1 MFSPPMP
8 EQECQMAK
16 APHLLIVEARFYE
29 DIANELLTGAVAVL
43 ENANVT
49 FERITVPGAL
59 EIPAAIAMAVEA
71 GDENGVPYEG
81 FIALGCVIRGETS
94 HYEIVAGESARAL
107 MDLSTDEC
115 LALGNG
121 IITCEN
127 SEQAWAR
134 ANTADKNKGGA
145 AAQAA
150 LAMIEIKQKLGN

>member
-1 MFSPPMP
+1 MFSPSKP
-8 EQECQMAK
+8 EQERQMAK
-16 APHLLIVEARFYE
+16 APRLLIVEARFYE
-29 DIANELLTGAVAVL
+29 DISNELLAGAVSVL

-49 FERITVPGAL
+49 FDRITVPGAL